1 MPRPHKCRY
10 LSHQVE
16 IKYFKPSGVTIRD
29 LEIVNLQRDEIEAI
43 KLKDFDGLSQKE
55 CADRME
61 ISQPT
66 FHRILHNAR
75 KKISDA
81 IINGKAIE
89 LE

>member
-1 MPRPHKCRY
+1 MPRPRKCRY
-10 LSHQVE
+10 LSHEAE
-16 IKYFKPSGVTIRD
+16 IKYFKPAGVGVRD
-29 LEIVNLQRDEIEAI
+29 LEIVNLQKDEIEAI
-43 KLKDFDGLSQKE
+43 KLKDFEGLSQEE
-55 CADRME
+55 CAERME

-66 FHRILHNAR
+66 FHRILLNAR